1 MFYTPENEHV
11 PQNGTILV
19 GNTSEPT
26 IDFQGTAVRFQGS
39 TCQSPKMVGEAME
52 QGTFFSVSRC
62 FFSLEDPRCIEGVCM
77 GILDS
82 GYLSATQF
90 FSNVVQTSHV
100 VLH

>member
-1 MFYTPENEHV
+1 MADGH
-11 PQNGTILV
+11 L
-19 GNTSEPT
+19 
-26 IDFQGTAVRFQGS
+26 
-39 TCQSPKMVGEAME
+39 
-52 QGTFFSVSRC
+52 FFC
-62 FFSLEDPRCIEGVCM
+62 FSFLFSLEDPRCIEGVCM